1 MQTHEVPS
9 TDERAAAIGDNI
21 ARLHDR
27 IVEIATGAGRDPQNI
42 QLHGATK
49 GVEPERIIAA
59 MQHGMTHFGENWVQE
74 AAPKIEATNLLAD
87 KQERETPTWHMI
99 GHLQRNKAR
108 QALELFQSIDTI
120 DSLRLAETI
129 STRAASMDIGR
140 IDALLEV
147 DFTDNPDR
155 VGFKLPLESD
165 ESVFTTFADD
175 ARRIMEL
182 PNLNV
187 IGLMTVGPMAEN
199 PETSRPAFR
208 RLRELRDTLND
219 LQPSA
224 QLTELSMGMTNDFHI
239 AIQEGATVIRLGTA
253 IFGPRPAGRTY

>member
-9 TDERAAAIGDNI
+9 TDERAAAIGENI
-21 ARLHDR
+21 ARLRDR
-27 IVEIATGAGRDPQNI
+27 IAEIATGAGRDPQKI

-59 MQHGMTHFGENWVQE
+59 MRHGMTHFGENWVQE

-108 QALELFQSIDTI
+108 QALELFQSIDTV

-129 STRAASMDIGR
+129 NTRAASTDSGLIN
-140 IDALLEV
+140 ALMEI

-155 VGFKLPLESD
+155 VGFKLPLEGD
-165 ESVFTTFADD
+165 ESDYTAFVDD

-182 PNLNV
+182 PNLRV
-187 IGLMTVGPMAEN
+187 IGLMTVGPMAEDA
-199 PETSRPAFR
+199 EASRPAFR
-208 RLRELRDTLND
+208 RLRELRDVLND
-219 LQPSA
+219 AEPSA
-224 QLTELSMGMTNDFHI
+224 HLTELSMGMTNDFHV

>member
-9 TDERAAAIGDNI
+9 TDERAAAIAENI
-21 ARLHDR
+21 TRLRDR
-27 IVEIATGAGRDPQNI
+27 IVEIATNAGRDAQNI

-108 QALELFQSIDTI
+108 QALELFNSIDTI

-129 STRAASMDIGR
+129 SARAASMNIGQMNV
-140 IDALLEV
+140 LLEL

-155 VGFKLPLESD
+155 GGFKLPLEGN
-165 ESVFTTFADD
+165 ESVFTTFIDD
-175 ARRIMEL
+175 AQRIMEL

-187 IGLMTVGPMAEN
+187 IGLMTVGPMAED
-199 PETSRPAFR
+199 PEASRPVFR
-208 RLRELRDTLND
+208 RLRELRGAINESI
-219 LQPSA
+219 PSA
-224 QLTELSMGMTNDFHI
+224 QLTELSMGMTNDFHV

-253 IFGPRPAGRTY
+253 IFGPRPAGRAY

>member
-9 TDERAAAIGDNI
+9 TDERAVSIGENI
-21 ARLHDR
+21 ARLRDR
-27 IVEIATGAGRDPQNI
+27 IAEIATGAGRDPHNI

-49 GVEPERIIAA
+49 GVEPQRIIAA

-108 QALELFQSIDTI
+108 QALELFQSIDTV

-129 STRAASMDIGR
+129 NTRAASTDSGLIN
-140 IDALLEV
+140 ALIEI

-175 ARRIMEL
+175 ARRIMKL

-187 IGLMTVGPMAEN
+187 IGLMTVGPMAEDA
-199 PETSRPAFR
+199 EASRPAFR
-208 RLRELRDTLND
+208 RLRELRDVLND
-219 LQPSA
+219 AEPSA

>member
-9 TDERAAAIGDNI
+9 TDERAVSIGENI
-21 ARLHDR
+21 ARLRDR
-27 IVEIATGAGRDPQNI
+27 IAEIATGAGRDPQNI

-74 AAPKIEATNLLAD
+74 AAPKIEAANLLAD

-108 QALELFQSIDTI
+108 QALELFQSIDTV

-129 STRAASMDIGR
+129 NTRAASMDIGR
-140 IDALLEV
+140 INALLEL

-187 IGLMTVGPMAEN
+187 IGLMTVGPMAED
-199 PETSRPAFR
+199 PEASRPAFR

>member
-1 MQTHEVPS
+1 
-9 TDERAAAIGDNI
+9 
-21 ARLHDR
+21 
-27 IVEIATGAGRDPQNI
+27 
-42 QLHGATK
+42 
-49 GVEPERIIAA
+49 
-59 MQHGMTHFGENWVQE
+59 MTHFGENWVQE
-74 AAPKIEATNLLAD
+74 AASKIEATNLLAD

-108 QALELFQSIDTI
+108 QALELFQSIDTV

-129 STRAASMDIGR
+129 NTRAASMDIGR
-140 IDALLEV
+140 INALMEI

-175 ARRIMEL
+175 ARRIMKL

-187 IGLMTVGPMAEN
+187 IGLMTVGPMAED
-199 PETSRPAFR
+199 PEASRPAFR
-208 RLRELRDTLND
+208 RLRELRDVLND
-219 LQPSA
+219 AEPSA